1 MTVHQWIGKSKL
13 NIASHSKGR
22 ASPHWTLTLFASYNM
37 SQTYDS
43 YLKNLTEPYKSS
55 LIFLEDEKKLNF
67 LLTRLAM
74 VLNDSSTITEK
85 SRTDLLVDYLDRE
98 GGPFK
103 NHLYIGLGQ
112 VTYRREGA
120 YYDCNIGQGRDQIG
134 L

>member
-1 MTVHQWIGKSKL
+1 MIKVVDSTPMDWKEQIEYCKSFKRQ
-13 NIASHSKGR
+13 G
-22 ASPHWTLTLFASYNM
+22 FM
-37 SQTYDS
+37 SNKYDS

-103 NHLYIGLGQ
+103 NHLFIGLGR
-112 VTYRREGA
+112 VTYIFDIKSLIG
-120 YYDCNIGQGRDQIG
+120 YDSY
-134 L
+134 